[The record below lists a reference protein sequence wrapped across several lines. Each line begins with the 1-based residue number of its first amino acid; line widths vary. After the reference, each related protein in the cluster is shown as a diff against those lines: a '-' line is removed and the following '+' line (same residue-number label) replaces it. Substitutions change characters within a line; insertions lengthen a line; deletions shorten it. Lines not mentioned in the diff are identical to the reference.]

1 MTKTEILNQLKN
13 GQISTDE
20 AMKLL
25 ETASPDVEVV
35 DEVAASPVAKK
46 AKSGKK
52 KFIHIR
58 VNSPEKGEKVNIR
71 LPLGLVDMGLKMG
84 AKFDDSGAL
93 KNIDPEEIRALLED
107 ETLDKIVDIQ
117 GENGETVE
125 ITIEEN

>member
-1 MTKTEILNQLKN
+1 MTKTEILNQLKS
-13 GQISTDE
+13 GAISTEE

-25 ETASPDVEVV
+25 DNATPEVEVV
-35 DEVAASPVAKK
+35 DEVVAPTPK
-46 AKSGKK
+46 KSGSGKR

-58 VNSPEKGEKVNIR
+58 VSDPEKGEKVNIR

-93 KNIDPEEIRALLED
+93 KNIDPAEIRALLED
-107 ETLDKIVDIQ
+107 DSLDKIVDIQ

-125 ITIEEN
+125 ITIEEK

>member
-1 MTKTEILNQLKN
+1 MTKTEILNQLKS
-13 GQISTDE
+13 GAISTEE

-25 ETASPDVEVV
+25 DSATPEVEVV
-35 DEVAASPVAKK
+35 EEVVPVAKK
-46 AKSGKK
+46 ANTGKR
-52 KFIHIR
+52 KFIRIR
-58 VNSPEKGEKVNIR
+58 VSDPEKGEKVNIR

-107 ETLDKIVDIQ
+107 DSLDKIVDIE

-125 ITIEEN
+125 IMIE